1 MRGLAQALS
10 NLGWAT
16 QGLHELSSA
25 RAYLVESLELARP
38 LGATRLVANNLNT
51 MALIAWY
58 TRDYPL
64 ASDLFKQSLAAFAHL
79 GDMRGLAESL
89 EGLGGVAGAQNRP
102 RDAALLLGCAEALR
116 EAVRAP
122 LLASDVARHTT
133 AVETARAQL
142 EGAEWEGAWAEGRA
156 ATAEELVAR
165 ILDGQLGG

>member
-1 MRGLAQALS
+1 MSR
-10 NLGWAT
+10 
-16 QGLHELSSA
+16 A
-25 RAYLVESLELARP
+25 RTYLVESLEQARP

-64 ASDLFKQSLAAFAHL
+64 ASDLFKESLAAFAHL

-102 RDAALLLGCAEALR
+102 DAALLLGCTEALR

-133 AVETARAQL
+133 AVETARA
-142 EGAEWEGAWAEGRA
+142 RS
-156 ATAEELVAR
+156 R
-165 ILDGQLGG
+165 GGVGGCVG